1 MKDQMIRVLIA
12 EDMEPIRQLYAKIIS
27 SADDMEIVADVGT
40 GEMAVKKALEYHP
53 DVILMDIE
61 IEKKDAGLRAVE
73 EIYHAGLN
81 PKIIILTVYEED
93 EMIFTAFQLGVCDY
107 LLKNAP
113 QEEVLTSIRNA
124 YHNNSPLRPELA
136 TKILGEFKRVK
147 SYETSFLFAVNIVSS
162 LTQTELELLRLLL
175 DGKSRRE
182 ICALRHVEMS
192 TVKTQVHNIL
202 KKFGKKSIDEVAS
215 LIQSMNLYDFIY
227 KQHDEKSVPKL

>member
-1 MKDQMIRVLIA
+1 
-12 EDMEPIRQLYAKIIS
+12 
-27 SADDMEIVADVGT
+27 
-40 GEMAVKKALEYHP
+40 
-53 DVILMDIE
+53 
-61 IEKKDAGLRAVE
+61 
-73 EIYHAGLN
+73 
-81 PKIIILTVYEED
+81 
-93 EMIFTAFQLGVCDY
+93 MIFTAFQLGVCDY

-227 KQHDEKSVPKL
+227 KQRDEKSVPKL